1 MTYNPMP
8 EALDFV
14 QWLTGTGLELTD
26 ALTKAAALL
35 HVPRDALALAY
46 QSTVTQAQLLDACI
60 EALSLFDN
68 YPQCYEAIGTY
79 QVLQTAITNALK
91 EKVTA

>member
-1 MTYNPMP
+1 MTYNPMT

-14 QWLTGTGLELTD
+14 RWLTGTGISLDD
-26 ALTKAAALL
+26 ALTKAAARL
-35 HVPRDALALAY
+35 HIQRDVLALAY
-46 QSTVTQAQLLDACI
+46 TQTQLLDACI

-79 QVLQTAITNALK
+79 EVLQTAIINALK
-91 EKVTA
+91 EKATA

>member
-8 EALDFV
+8 EALDYV
-14 QWLTGTGLELTD
+14 LWLTGTGLGLDD
-26 ALTKAAALL
+26 ALTKAAARL
-35 HVPRDALALAY
+35 HIEREVLALAY
-46 QSTVTQAQLLDACI
+46 TQAQLLDACI

-79 QVLQTAITNALK
+79 QVLHTAITNALR